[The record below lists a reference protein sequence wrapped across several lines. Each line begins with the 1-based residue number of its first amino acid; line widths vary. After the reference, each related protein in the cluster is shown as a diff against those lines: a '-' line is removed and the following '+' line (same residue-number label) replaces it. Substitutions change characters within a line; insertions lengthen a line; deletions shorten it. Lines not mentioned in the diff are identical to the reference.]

1 MDNNLLVNKKIFEAI
16 SEANHIL
23 LISHQRP
30 DGDTLG
36 SALAL
41 AETFDNLNKN
51 YTHFCLG
58 KPSPYFYFLPKI
70 ENIFH
75 NLEDLFLNQFDLIIT
90 LDCGD
95 LGQTGIERELLE
107 IIKKISLINIDHH
120 KTNENFGQL
129 NLVIKEAS
137 STSEIVYKFLNH
149 FNFEINK
156 NIATCLLTGILTD
169 TGNFTNGATTVSAL
183 KIASDLLIRGAR
195 FNQITFSTSK
205 NKSLAILKLWGRI
218 LSRLEENDLGVVFTV
233 ITLKDLEE
241 SELDR
246 EALEGVANFLNN
258 LAGLRIILVLKEEEN
273 GFIKGSLRS
282 NDDVLDVSEIAKF
295 LGGGGHKKAAG
306 FTIKG
311 QLVEVDGKW
320 KVV

>member
-1 MDNNLLVNKKIFEAI
+1 
-16 SEANHIL
+16 
-23 LISHQRP
+23 
-30 DGDTLG
+30 
-36 SALAL
+36 
-41 AETFDNLNKN
+41 
-51 YTHFCLG
+51 
-58 KPSPYFYFLPKI
+58 
-70 ENIFH
+70 
-75 NLEDLFLNQFDLIIT
+75 
-90 LDCGD
+90 
-95 LGQTGIERELLE
+95 
-107 IIKKISLINIDHH
+107 
-120 KTNENFGQL
+120 
-129 NLVIKEAS
+129 VIKEAS